1 MVRSNDVKFQVY
13 DAELTHFDLESN
25 NNLHYSLSLNLSI
38 RNSKSS
44 IGIHYD
50 RFEATVYYMNQRLGA
65 VPMPLFYLGSKNT
78 MLLRALF
85 EGQTLVL
92 LKGNERKKFED
103 DQKTGVY
110 RIDVKLSINFRVM
123 VLHLVTWP
131 MKPVVRCH
139 LKIPLALGSSNSTGG
154 HKKMLLIGQLVKDT
168 SANLREASETDHRRD
183 VAQSKKIADAK
194 LAKDFEAALKEFQK
208 AQHIAVERETS
219 YIPFDPKGSF
229 SSSEVDIGYDRS
241 QEQRVL
247 MESRRQEIVLL
258 DNEISLNEA
267 RIEAREQG
275 IQEVKHQISEVM
287 EMFKDLAVM
296 VDHQGT
302 IDDIDEKIDNLRSA
316 AAQGK
321 SHLVKASN
329 TQGSNSS
336 LLFSCSLLLF
346 FFLSGDLCRCVCV
359 GSENPRLNPT
369 RRKAWC
375 EEEDEEQRKKQQ
387 KKKTM
392 SEKRRREEKKVNK
405 PNGFVFCVLG
415 HK

>member
-25 NNLHYSLSLNLSI
+25 NNLQYSLSLNLSI

-208 AQHIAVERETS
+208 AQHITVERETS

-336 LLFSCSLLLF
+336 LMC
-346 FFLSGDLCRCVCV
+346 LCW
-359 GSENPRLNPT
+359 
-369 RRKAWC
+369 K
-375 EEEDEEQRKKQQ
+375 
-387 KKKTM
+387 
-392 SEKRRREEKKVNK
+392 
-405 PNGFVFCVLG
+405 
-415 HK
+415 

>member
-25 NNLHYSLSLNLSI
+25 NNLQYSLSLNLSI

-208 AQHIAVERETS
+208 AQHITVERETS